1 MWLGRLSLSLNLSV
15 CARSTSSLAVGQT
28 AHRANSAF
36 LTRSLH
42 TCGVLH
48 LVCAVPCRA
57 MHVLGWQI
65 RSLDAATNV
74 GPDQLLDL
82 HNEVGVFVLVGYVC
96 PHKHLALVWCVEKL
110 SL

>member
-1 MWLGRLSLSLNLSV
+1 
-15 CARSTSSLAVGQT
+15 
-28 AHRANSAF
+28 
-36 LTRSLH
+36 
-42 TCGVLH
+42 
-48 LVCAVPCRA
+48 